1 MQEELYAKNQGKT
14 HFCKYVTAD
23 TTKIILTDLK
33 GKWSSPYLF
42 NDPFDM
48 QTEMRHDF
56 DFDDLEKPLL
66 QEMARLIYH
75 DKTVP
80 VQEDSLGG
88 AIIQLMRMMSQK
100 IPEKIYIEE
109 LKGSMASSRSAYQK
123 NMEEM
128 NEWFQNYAKIARVFC
143 VVEKHDDL
151 LMWAHYAKDHTGAVI
166 KFKLLPEEDTPLCA
180 AYPITY
186 IDDENKLPT
195 IASMERWI
203 QSLTGENPLDTK
215 TEVFEKYCFT
225 KSKHWDYEGE
235 WRVLGQTRN
244 PEQEELFDLWPFLP
258 EEFDTIYL
266 GCKMEDSDR
275 DNILRCLTGSLSHVQ
290 VYEAKK
296 SKTKYELDF
305 ARIR

>member
-1 MQEELYAKNQGKT
+1 
-14 HFCKYVTAD
+14 
-23 TTKIILTDLK
+23 
-33 GKWSSPYLF
+33 
-42 NDPFDM
+42 
-48 QTEMRHDF
+48 
-56 DFDDLEKPLL
+56 
-66 QEMARLIYH
+66 
-75 DKTVP
+75 
-80 VQEDSLGG
+80 
-88 AIIQLMRMMSQK
+88 
-100 IPEKIYIEE
+100 
-109 LKGSMASSRSAYQK
+109 
-123 NMEEM
+123 
-128 NEWFQNYAKIARVFC
+128 
-143 VVEKHDDL
+143 
-151 LMWAHYAKDHTGAVI
+151 MW
-166 KFKLLPEEDTPLCA
+166 
-180 AYPITY
+180 
-186 IDDENKLPT
+186 
-195 IASMERWI
+195 
-203 QSLTGENPLDTK
+203 DTK